1 MPTSMCTCSPKAR
14 RARHAS
20 PGLFQTRNCRL
31 FRLHESLFQN
41 VFAIT
46 PKRFDIYNKT
56 QVHFISNA
64 LAFQMK
70 LPCVLEQT
78 QGSFL
83 WLIFKNPQ
91 AGHITKKEP
100 EKQALLRLNQQEPK
114 AGLEPATYSL
124 RMY

>member
-1 MPTSMCTCSPKAR
+1 M
-14 RARHAS
+14 
-20 PGLFQTRNCRL
+20 
-31 FRLHESLFQN
+31 
-41 VFAIT
+41 
-46 PKRFDIYNKT
+46 
-56 QVHFISNA
+56 HFISNA
-64 LAFQMK
+64 LALQMK

-124 RMY
+124 RTL